1 MADGANQKTEKD
13 MAEARSKFNT
23 DVWNQL
29 SKTGYFD
36 PLPKDLEEAPKPY
49 TCKVLIKYNL
59 WVTNI

>member
-1 MADGANQKTEKD
+1 MADGAYQKSEKD
-13 MAEARSKFNT
+13 MAEARTKFNT

-36 PLPKDLEEAPKPY
+36 PLPKELEEAPKPY
-49 TCKVLIKYNL
+49 TGKDLIKYNL